1 VTAARARLRVCWSDL
16 ALADLDRVATAKQAE
31 RVVLAME
38 RMARWGW
45 STGRRAPSWGGN
57 ASYWAVPPLGVVYEV
72 AGVELEIIAVVH
84 GRQLRT
90 LP

>member
-1 VTAARARLRVCWSDL
+1 MTPTGARLRVCWSEP

-45 STGRRAPSWGGN
+45 STGRRAPGWGGN
-57 ASYWAVPPLGVVYEV
+57 AAYWPVPPLGVVYEV
-72 AGVELEIIAVVH
+72 AGRELQIIAVVH
-84 GRQLRT
+84 GRRLRE